1 MRKNIVLGCES
12 VLHRWDLEEFIDIM
26 SLEQKHC
33 FIQPNV
39 PGLGSYMPIIS
50 SIGFIYLS
58 LYSYLL

>member
-33 FIQPNV
+33 FI
-39 PGLGSYMPIIS
+39 
-50 SIGFIYLS
+50 
-58 LYSYLL
+58 